1 MPATPPATSA
11 HTDIPAKSTDPVL
24 LSGEGSVYRRGPGW
38 EAAYHV
44 DGRRRTFRA
53 ATSREARERL
63 TEVLRKLER
72 GETLRDERISV
83 ADYLEYW
90 LAAIEPTIRPSTHK
104 RYREY
109 VRVHAIPE
117 IGRIKMVQL
126 SPMHLQGLYAKRLT
140 AGSSPSTVHHL
151 HRTLRRALA
160 MAERWEIVHRNVASV
175 RGGVRRRHRDRST
188 AWRAPRAPLARCRA
202 RRPSRSAHPRLAA
215 ARERQAADPGRD
227 IRLIGTRHRS
237 HGSAQM
243 RRSGSVAEWIPDQ
256 IDRCRI
262 PHVAPD

>member
-140 AGSSPSTVHHL
+140 AGSSPLDRPPSAPHTPP
-151 HRTLRRALA
+151 RASNGRA
-160 MAERWEIVHRNVASV
+160 MGDRPPQ
-175 RGGVRRRHRDRST
+175 RGFGSRRRSSS
-188 AWRAPRAPLARCRA
+188 
-202 RRPSRSAHPRLAA
+202 PS
-215 ARERQAADPGRD
+215 
-227 IRLIGTRHRS
+227 
-237 HGSAQM
+237 
-243 RRSGSVAEWIPDQ
+243 
-256 IDRCRI
+256 
-262 PHVAPD
+262 